1 MLLDNLIVLV
11 EKRYTILFLVTFI
24 LNIIQINVIIA
35 YKCFSD
41 ILRFFIYFC
50 LILIFDNI
58 TLTIFLQ
65 MGFYAW
71 KYSIAAFT
79 V

>member
-1 MLLDNLIVLV
+1 MLLDNLIVLG
-11 EKRYTILFLVTFI
+11 EKIYTILFLVTFI

-65 MGFYAW
+65 MGFYA
-71 KYSIAAFT
+71 
-79 V
+79 

>member
-24 LNIIQINVIIA
+24 LNIIQINIIIA

-41 ILRFFIYFC
+41 ILRFFLIYFC

-65 MGFYAW
+65 MSFYA
-71 KYSIAAFT
+71 
-79 V
+79 